1 MLLPARNM
9 GDDAFDACLVRSIT
23 SAQTRQRE
31 TELAAKQ
38 LFAVKLLQSVLT
50 RKAQGGSDMPATHQ
64 ATSKISDV
72 AGTNLAMLGT
82 RICQARNTLSTR
94 PVLTQRRLYRLK
106 GASGQTIG
114 VAQRT
119 ATWQNPLCC
128 DCFLVI
134 TRLPRPARFLWLIS
148 PR

>member
-38 LFAVKLLQSVLT
+38 LFAVKLLQRVLT
-50 RKAQGGSDMPATHQ
+50 RKAQSEYDMPATHQ

-82 RICQARNTLSTR
+82 CICQARNTVDPTRADATLAVPAEGRKRPNHWSRSTDSYVAKPSLLRLLSR
-94 PVLTQRRLYRLK
+94 NLHFCPDPQDFC
-106 GASGQTIG
+106 G
-114 VAQRT
+114 
-119 ATWQNPLCC
+119 
-128 DCFLVI
+128 
-134 TRLPRPARFLWLIS
+134 
-148 PR
+148 